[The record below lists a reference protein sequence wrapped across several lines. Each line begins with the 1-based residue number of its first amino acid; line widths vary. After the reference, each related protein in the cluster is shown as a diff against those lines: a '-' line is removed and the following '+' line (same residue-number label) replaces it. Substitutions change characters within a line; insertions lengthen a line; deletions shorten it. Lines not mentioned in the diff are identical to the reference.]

1 MKMLKLIES
10 LLRHE
15 AEGEPNGH
23 PPGSVAEQA
32 ELMVSLLLGEE
43 RLTTAPLLEAS
54 VHRSRRS
61 RIFVATF
68 TGSDGVQIWK
78 TTGLT
83 DYDPALVLAR
93 RWEADARAQRARLDR
108 TIGMPRTR
116 VRHRQGDPE
125 IGLTQKE
132 VGQILHMSERGVR
145 EAERRALRKLRDH
158 PLLKELWREYLSGEL
173 NEHRWRLDPADI
185 VALLDLAATAEELH
199 LVEKILRI
207 VNLT

>member
-1 MKMLKLIES
+1 MKILELIES

-83 DYDPALVLAR
+83 DHDPALVLAH
-93 RWEADARAQRARLDR
+93 RWEAEARAQRSRLDR
-108 TIGMPRTR
+108 TIGLPRTR
-116 VRHRQGDPE
+116 VRPTQAGPA
-125 IGLTQKE
+125 IGWSQKE
-132 VGQILHMSERGVR
+132 AVS
-145 EAERRALRKLRDH
+145 
-158 PLLKELWREYLSGEL
+158 Y
-173 NEHRWRLDPADI
+173 
-185 VALLDLAATAEELH
+185 TH
-199 LVEKILRI
+199 LTLPP
-207 VNLT
+207 